1 MAATR
6 CSRFSLAAAVFFSPS
21 SFWAMVG
28 CAPLTIWSRGERAV
42 ELCPV
47 CGAPRGER
55 AVKSSHTSQAG
66 SSWARTISTLSMS
79 GVYTIRSQKTSPFLT
94 WMLMLPRPQVR
105 LAVPSAPVCT
115 TAAGKMLE

>member
-28 CAPLTIWSRGERAV
+28 CAPLTIWS
-42 ELCPV
+42 
-47 CGAPRGER
+47 RGER